1 MKINR
6 HNYEAFLLDQ
16 IEGRLSVEDQHKLHE
31 FLLLNPDCREEL
43 SEMEPWIL
51 EPEKVRF
58 QNSKLLRKEI
68 PSHST
73 SLEHHNFDLFSIAR
87 MEGDLNSNQI
97 MAHQIM
103 VEADDRSAQEWMEWQ
118 RVILEP
124 EPLVFEG
131 KNQLRRRS
139 ASRSRVII
147 LGMISAAAAVAMLFV
162 LFRTAPDLPQQENA
176 MQIPQEENVMQIPQE
191 ETPQEETLQE
201 AHDEPAQAEVQ
212 IAMTEPLD
220 NQMDQ
225 VAADPPVQKLKDPV
239 LFSIK
244 KDHDRSFELEA
255 EINVVPE
262 DDLQPRVLASA
273 ANQLSRSPGATEAV
287 PDQIEPLDV
296 PQVPIHMS
304 SLSIAQISEMDL
316 QEIIED
322 YREEKD
328 FSLLKVANAG
338 IKGINKLAGS
348 DISLLASRD
357 DEGDVSGYQLKG
369 KRFSFTRPLARE
381 D

>member
-6 HNYEAFLLDQ
+6 HNYEAYLLDQ
-16 IEGRLSVEDQHKLHE
+16 LEGRLSVEDQQKLHD
-31 FLLLNPDCREEL
+31 FLLLNPDCSGEL
-43 SEMEPWIL
+43 SEMDPWIL
-51 EPEKVRF
+51 EPEKVHF

-73 SLEHHNFDLFSIAR
+73 ILENHNFDLFSIAR
-87 MEGDLNSNQI
+87 MEGDLNSDQI
-97 MAHQIM
+97 MAHQTL
-103 VEADDRSAQEWMEWQ
+103 VEADDHIAQEWMEWQ
-118 RVILEP
+118 RTILVP

-131 KNQLRRRS
+131 KDQLRRRNGS
-139 ASRSRVII
+139 GPRVII
-147 LGMISAAAAVAMLFV
+147 LGVISAAAAVAMLFV
-162 LFRTAPDLPQQENA
+162 LFRTGPDLPLQENA
-176 MQIPQEENVMQIPQE
+176 FQAPQEEVPQ
-191 ETPQEETLQE
+191 QAL
-201 AHDEPAQAEVQ
+201 DVPAQSEAQ
-212 IAMTEPLD
+212 IALVEPVE

-225 VAADPPVQKLKDPV
+225 TTADPPAQKLKDPV

-244 KDHDRSFELEA
+244 KDHDRSLELES
-255 EINVVPE
+255 EINVVPQ

-273 ANQLSRSPGATEAV
+273 ANQLSRSSRAAEAV
-287 PDQIEPLDV
+287 PDQIEPLIV
-296 PQVPIHMS
+296 PQVPIHLS

-316 QEIIED
+316 QEMIED
-322 YREEKD
+322 YTEEKD

-369 KRFSFTRPLARE
+369 KRFSLTRPLARK

>member
-6 HNYEAFLLDQ
+6 HNYEAYLLDQ
-16 IEGRLSVEDQHKLHE
+16 LEGRLSVEDQKKLHD
-31 FLLLNPDCREEL
+31 FLLLNPDCSGEL
-43 SEMEPWIL
+43 SEMDLWIL
-51 EPEKVRF
+51 EPEKVHF

-73 SLEHHNFDLFSIAR
+73 ILENHNFDLFSIAR
-87 MEGDLNSNQI
+87 MEGDLNSDQI
-97 MAHQIM
+97 MAHQTL
-103 VEADDRSAQEWMEWQ
+103 VEADDHIAQEWMEWQ
-118 RVILEP
+118 RAILVP

-131 KNQLRRRS
+131 KDQLRRRNGS
-139 ASRSRVII
+139 GPRVII
-147 LGMISAAAAVAMLFV
+147 LSVISAAAAVAMLFV
-162 LFRTAPDLPQQENA
+162 LFRTGPDLPLQEIVLQA
-176 MQIPQEENVMQIPQE
+176 PQEEVPQ
-191 ETPQEETLQE
+191 QAL
-201 AHDEPAQAEVQ
+201 DVPAQSEAQ
-212 IAMTEPLD
+212 IALVEPVE

-225 VAADPPVQKLKDPV
+225 TTADPPAQKLKDPV

-244 KDHDRSFELEA
+244 KDHDRSLELES
-255 EINVVPE
+255 EINVVPQ

-273 ANQLSRSPGATEAV
+273 ANQLSRSSRAAEAV
-287 PDQIEPLDV
+287 PDQIEPLIV
-296 PQVPIHMS
+296 PPVPIHLS

-316 QEIIED
+316 QEMIED
-322 YREEKD
+322 YTEEKD

-369 KRFSFTRPLARE
+369 KRFSLTRPLARK

>member
-6 HNYEAFLLDQ
+6 HNYEAYLLDQ
-16 IEGRLSVEDQHKLHE
+16 LEGRLSVEDQQKLHD
-31 FLLLNPDCREEL
+31 FLLLNPDCSGEL
-43 SEMEPWIL
+43 SEMDPWIL
-51 EPEKVRF
+51 EPEKVHF
-58 QNSKLLRKEI
+58 PNSKLLRKEI

-73 SLEHHNFDLFSIAR
+73 ILENHNFDLFSIAR
-87 MEGDLNSNQI
+87 MEGDLNSDQI
-97 MAHQIM
+97 MAHQTL
-103 VEADDRSAQEWMEWQ
+103 VEADDHIAQEWMEWQ
-118 RVILEP
+118 RTILVP

-131 KNQLRRRS
+131 KDQLRRRNGS
-139 ASRSRVII
+139 GPRVII
-147 LGMISAAAAVAMLFV
+147 LGVISAAAAVAMLFV
-162 LFRTAPDLPQQENA
+162 LFRTGPDLPLQENA
-176 MQIPQEENVMQIPQE
+176 LQALQEEVPQ
-191 ETPQEETLQE
+191 QAL
-201 AHDEPAQAEVQ
+201 DVPAQSEAQ
-212 IAMTEPLD
+212 IALVEPVE

-225 VAADPPVQKLKDPV
+225 TTADPPAQKLKDPV

-244 KDHDRSFELEA
+244 KDHDRSLELES
-255 EINVVPE
+255 EINVVPQ

-273 ANQLSRSPGATEAV
+273 ANQLSRSSRVEEAV
-287 PDQIEPLDV
+287 PDQIEPLIV
-296 PQVPIHMS
+296 PPVPIHLS

-316 QEIIED
+316 QEMIEN
-322 YREEKD
+322 YTEEKD

-369 KRFSFTRPLARE
+369 KRFSLTRPLARK

>member
-6 HNYEAFLLDQ
+6 HNYEAYLLDQ
-16 IEGRLSVEDQHKLHE
+16 LEGRLSVEDQKKLHD
-31 FLLLNPDCREEL
+31 FLLLNPDCSGEL
-43 SEMEPWIL
+43 SEMDLWIL
-51 EPEKVRF
+51 EPEKVHF

-73 SLEHHNFDLFSIAR
+73 ILENHNFDLFSIAR
-87 MEGDLNSNQI
+87 MEGDLNSDQI
-97 MAHQIM
+97 MAHQTL
-103 VEADDRSAQEWMEWQ
+103 VEADDHIAQEWMEWQ
-118 RVILEP
+118 RTILVP

-131 KNQLRRRS
+131 KDQLRRRNGS
-139 ASRSRVII
+139 GPRVII
-147 LGMISAAAAVAMLFV
+147 LSVISAAAAVAMLFV
-162 LFRTAPDLPQQENA
+162 LFRTGPDLPLQEIVLQA
-176 MQIPQEENVMQIPQE
+176 PQEEVPQ
-191 ETPQEETLQE
+191 QAL
-201 AHDEPAQAEVQ
+201 DVPAQSEAQ
-212 IAMTEPLD
+212 IALVEPVE

-225 VAADPPVQKLKDPV
+225 TTADPPAQKLKNPV

-244 KDHDRSFELEA
+244 KDHDRSLELES
-255 EINVVPE
+255 EINVVPQ

-273 ANQLSRSPGATEAV
+273 ANQLSRSSRAAEAI
-287 PDQIEPLDV
+287 PDQIEPLIV
-296 PQVPIHMS
+296 PPVPIHLS
-304 SLSIAQISEMDL
+304 SLSIAQISEMGL
-316 QEIIED
+316 QEMIED
-322 YREEKD
+322 YTEEKD

-369 KRFSFTRPLARE
+369 KRFSLTRPLARK

>member
-6 HNYEAFLLDQ
+6 HNYEAYLLDQ
-16 IEGRLSVEDQHKLHE
+16 LEGRLSVEDQQKLHD
-31 FLLLNPDCREEL
+31 FLLLNPDCSGEL
-43 SEMEPWIL
+43 SEMDPWIL
-51 EPEKVRF
+51 EPEKVHF

-73 SLEHHNFDLFSIAR
+73 ILENHNFDLFSIAR
-87 MEGDLNSNQI
+87 MEGDLNSDQI
-97 MAHQIM
+97 MAHQTL
-103 VEADDRSAQEWMEWQ
+103 VEADDHIAQEWMEWQ
-118 RVILEP
+118 RTILVP

-131 KNQLRRRS
+131 KDLLRRRNGS
-139 ASRSRVII
+139 GPRVII
-147 LGMISAAAAVAMLFV
+147 LGVISAAAAVAMLFV
-162 LFRTAPDLPQQENA
+162 LFRT
-176 MQIPQEENVMQIPQE
+176 PQEEVPQ
-191 ETPQEETLQE
+191 QAL
-201 AHDEPAQAEVQ
+201 DVPAQSEAQ
-212 IAMTEPLD
+212 IALVEPVE

-225 VAADPPVQKLKDPV
+225 TTADPPAKKLKDPV

-244 KDHDRSFELEA
+244 KDHDRSLELES
-255 EINVVPE
+255 EINVVPQ

-273 ANQLSRSPGATEAV
+273 ANQLSRSSRAAEVV
-287 PDQIEPLDV
+287 PDQIEPLIV
-296 PQVPIHMS
+296 PPVPIHLS

-316 QEIIED
+316 QEMIED
-322 YREEKD
+322 YAEEKD

-369 KRFSFTRPLARE
+369 KRFSLTRPLARK